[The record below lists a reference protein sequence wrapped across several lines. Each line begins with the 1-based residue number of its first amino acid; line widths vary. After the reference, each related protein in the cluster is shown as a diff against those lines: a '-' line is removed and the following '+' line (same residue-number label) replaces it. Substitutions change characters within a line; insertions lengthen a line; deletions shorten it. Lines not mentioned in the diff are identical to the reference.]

1 MNDRRKYYYPLLVYG
16 AILLLVW
23 VFSFFADVARLLS
36 DSAGQATSLVS
47 GEGIRWAVRSA
58 LPILNSVPWGT
69 SILLMATLGLLQG
82 SGLLAIVGRLSC
94 MRRLTVSE
102 WHAFSFSLA
111 ATLCYLVLL
120 YMTSVSPWSL
130 LRGVTGEQA
139 LSPVSQGWAILT
151 FLGVLAASLVYG
163 FIYGNY
169 RSLMDVAVSVG
180 NTFTQFVPALFAL
193 LPASGI
199 VPCLRYIKVV
209 ELTPHTWEVVAMAI
223 YLLPFIYVAVL
234 RIVDS
239 YRK

>member
-16 AILLLVW
+16 AMLLLVW
-23 VFSFFADVARLLS
+23 VFSFFTDVARLLS
-36 DSAGQATSLVS
+36 DSAGQAASLVS
-47 GEGIRWAVRSA
+47 SEGIRWAVRSA
-58 LPILNSVPWGT
+58 LPTINSVPWGT
-69 SILLMATLGLLQG
+69 AILFLAMCGLLQG
-82 SGLLAIVGRLSC
+82 SGLLAVLGRLSR

-111 ATLCYLVLL
+111 AALCYLVLL

-130 LRGVTGEQA
+130 LRGVTGDQA

-151 FLGVLAASLVYG
+151 FLGVLATSLVYG

-169 RSLMDVAVSVG
+169 RSLMDVVVSVG
-180 NTFTQFVPALFAL
+180 NTFTHFVPALFAL

-199 VPCLRYIKVV
+199 VPCLRFIKIVD
-209 ELTPHTWEVVAMAI
+209 LAPNLWETVAMAI